1 MFKLCL
7 KLELLD
13 EADNLLSEG
22 VSQNGMKESYAW
34 VADMFKRPHY
44 IVLKHKIAL
53 KYTDHTADM
62 VAAIQTLKPYEV
74 IQGNSHGVKAILLI
88 LDFLVILQHRAPAFK
103 LTSTLKDKFVEEL
116 SQYLNTDESIQ
127 FKMCSE
133 CRTLLLKVEE
143 PALFCTK
150 WTKHFSNQDKD
161 IYSQTVPYHLMMTN
175 TVKCLSNPMKEVF

>member
-22 VSQNGMKESYAW
+22 VSQNGMKESYGW

-88 LDFLVILQHRAPAFK
+88 LDFLVIL
-103 LTSTLKDKFVEEL
+103 
-116 SQYLNTDESIQ
+116 
-127 FKMCSE
+127 
-133 CRTLLLKVEE
+133 
-143 PALFCTK
+143 
-150 WTKHFSNQDKD
+150 
-161 IYSQTVPYHLMMTN
+161 
-175 TVKCLSNPMKEVF
+175 